1 MDPRVME
8 LRITQWIPVLEEQ
21 ARSGLT
27 KDEWCI
33 INRVS
38 RGSFF
43 RWQRRVRSY
52 LLEHGEDI
60 GQLQDSDVN
69 EQTDNEFFVELPRSQ
84 AVVPGI
90 AALRSLHDD
99 GWDKTAPISIHYGDF
114 LINIR
119 SGVDENQFST
129 VLRAIR
135 CLLRGKLRAAE
146 TAAYFRRYSLPDCA
160 CGHQTAHN
168 HYDERRASVTC

>member
-8 LRITQWIPVLEEQ
+8 LRIRQWIPVLEEQ

-27 KDEWCI
+27 KDEWGI
-33 INRVS
+33 INKIS

-52 LLEHGEDI
+52 LLEHGENA
-60 GQLQDSDVN
+60 GQLQAEGVN
-69 EQTDNEFFVELPRSQ
+69 EQTTDEYFVELPRSQ
-84 AVVPGI
+84 AVVPGL

-119 SGVDENQFST
+119 AGVNEDQLST

-135 CLLRGKLRAAE
+135 NA
-146 TAAYFRRYSLPDCA
+146 D
-160 CGHQTAHN
+160 
-168 HYDERRASVTC
+168 

>member
-8 LRITQWIPVLEEQ
+8 LRIRQWIPVLEEQ

-33 INRVS
+33 INKIS

-52 LLEHGEDI
+52 LLEPGDNA
-60 GQLQDSDVN
+60 GQLQAEGVN
-69 EQTDNEFFVELPRSQ
+69 EQTTDEYFVELPRSQ
-84 AVVPGI
+84 AVVPGL

-119 SGVDENQFST
+119 AGVNEDQLST

-135 CLLRGKLRAAE
+135 NA
-146 TAAYFRRYSLPDCA
+146 D
-160 CGHQTAHN
+160 
-168 HYDERRASVTC
+168 

>member
-8 LRITQWIPVLEEQ
+8 LRIRQWMPVLEEQ

-52 LLEHGEDI
+52 LFEHGENA
-60 GQLQDSDVN
+60 GQLQAEGVN
-69 EQTDNEFFVELPRSQ
+69 EQTTDEYFVELPRSQ
-84 AVVPGI
+84 AVVPGL

-119 SGVDENQFST
+119 AGVNEDQLST

-135 CLLRGKLRAAE
+135 NA
-146 TAAYFRRYSLPDCA
+146 D
-160 CGHQTAHN
+160 
-168 HYDERRASVTC
+168 

>member
-8 LRITQWIPVLEEQ
+8 LRIRQWIPVFQEQ

-33 INRVS
+33 INGIN

-43 RWQRRVRSY
+43 LWQRRVRSY
-52 LLEHGEDI
+52 LLEHGEN
-60 GQLQDSDVN
+60 GSQLPAASAEEHTAD
-69 EQTDNEFFVELPRSQ
+69 EYFVELPCSQ
-84 AVVPGI
+84 AAVPGI

-99 GWDKTAPISIHYGDF
+99 VWDETAPIIIRYGDF

-119 SGVDENQFST
+119 DGADAGQLST
-129 VLRAIR
+129 VLRAI
-135 CLLRGKLRAAE
+135 KNA
-146 TAAYFRRYSLPDCA
+146 D
-160 CGHQTAHN
+160 
-168 HYDERRASVTC
+168 

>member
-8 LRITQWIPVLEEQ
+8 LRIRQWIPVLEEQ

-69 EQTDNEFFVELPRSQ
+69 EQTDNESFVELPRSQ
-84 AVVPGI
+84 AVVPG
-90 AALRSLHDD
+90 ALVPGTMNEKCLAYEQNMNMNQRHDS
-99 GWDKTAPISIHYGDF
+99 KTCWCQASMCGGSPHSEMVQI
-114 LINIR
+114 
-119 SGVDENQFST
+119 
-129 VLRAIR
+129 
-135 CLLRGKLRAAE
+135 LLKG
-146 TAAYFRRYSLPDCA
+146 YI
-160 CGHQTAHN
+160 
-168 HYDERRASVTC
+168 

>member
-8 LRITQWIPVLEEQ
+8 LRIRQWIPVLEEQ

-33 INRVS
+33 INKIS

-43 RWQRRVRSY
+43 RWQRWVRSY
-52 LLEHGEDI
+52 LLEHGENA
-60 GQLQDSDVN
+60 GQLQAEGVN
-69 EQTDNEFFVELPRSQ
+69 EQTTDEYFVELPRSQ
-84 AVVPGI
+84 AVVPGL

-119 SGVDENQFST
+119 AGVNEDQLST

-135 CLLRGKLRAAE
+135 NA
-146 TAAYFRRYSLPDCA
+146 D
-160 CGHQTAHN
+160 
-168 HYDERRASVTC
+168 

>member
-8 LRITQWIPVLEEQ
+8 LRIRQWIPVLEEQ

-33 INRVS
+33 INKIS

-52 LLEHGEDI
+52 LLEHGENA
-60 GQLQDSDVN
+60 GQLQAEGVN
-69 EQTDNEFFVELPRSQ
+69 EQTTDEYFVELPRSQ
-84 AVVPGI
+84 AVVPGL

-119 SGVDENQFST
+119 ARVNEDQLST

-135 CLLRGKLRAAE
+135 NA
-146 TAAYFRRYSLPDCA
+146 D
-160 CGHQTAHN
+160 
-168 HYDERRASVTC
+168 

>member
-8 LRITQWIPVLEEQ
+8 LRIRQWIPVLEEQ

-33 INRVS
+33 INKIS

-52 LLEHGEDI
+52 LLEHGENA
-60 GQLQDSDVN
+60 GQLQAEGVN
-69 EQTDNEFFVELPRSQ
+69 EQTTDEYFVELPRSQ
-84 AVVPGI
+84 AVVPGL

-99 GWDKTAPISIHYGDF
+99 GWDKTAPISIHCGDF

-119 SGVDENQFST
+119 AGVDEDQLST

-135 CLLRGKLRAAE
+135 NA
-146 TAAYFRRYSLPDCA
+146 D
-160 CGHQTAHN
+160 
-168 HYDERRASVTC
+168 

>member
-8 LRITQWIPVLEEQ
+8 LRIRQWIPVLEEQ

-33 INRVS
+33 INKIS

-52 LLEHGEDI
+52 LLEHGENA
-60 GQLQDSDVN
+60 GQLQAEGVN
-69 EQTDNEFFVELPRSQ
+69 EQTTDEYFVELPRSQ
-84 AVVPGI
+84 AVVPGL

-114 LINIR
+114 LIYIR
-119 SGVDENQFST
+119 AGVNEDQLST

-135 CLLRGKLRAAE
+135 NA
-146 TAAYFRRYSLPDCA
+146 D
-160 CGHQTAHN
+160 
-168 HYDERRASVTC
+168 